1 MKKSGN
7 FFFIES
13 RLILV
18 LTIFYTVFEIIHF
31 SKLWFFIDL
40 QNMPW
45 PEHVGGLYVID
56 WVIVILYMT
65 FIAWYT
71 KSLISKNVPWKKIFL
86 LHFLFS
92 ILISFIIRIA
102 LESYE
107 LWIKNIDPQTLTL
120 EKLLLN
126 FLANIDTNFLIYFA
140 MVFIIYSYYYQEESV
155 RNQVQKSLLERQL
168 LDSRIRMLTSQLQ
181 PHFLFNTLN
190 SISSLV
196 QINQKKA
203 QDTIA
208 DLSDF
213 LRQILYHGESNFISV
228 KKEFKILEKYLNLLK
243 TRFWDQLHIEEKIDP
258 ALLEKEIPALILQP
272 LVENAIK
279 HGFSAKNPALEIVI
293 AAYAD
298 KDFMYFSVSNS
309 GNPLRDSKTVY
320 TRGIGLSNLRERLET
335 IYSDGAQLSI
345 ENKEEGGVI
354 CIIKI
359 PKNKQPPY

>member
-1 MKKSGN
+1 MKKTDN
-7 FFFIES
+7 FFIANTK
-13 RLILV
+13 LV
-18 LTIFYTVFEIIHF
+18 LVLAIFYTVFEIIHF

-71 KSLISKNVPWKKIFL
+71 KNLISRNVPWKKIFL

-107 LWIKNIDPQTLTL
+107 LWMNNMDLQTLTL

-155 RNQVQKSLLERQL
+155 RNQAQKSLLERQL

-196 QINQKKA
+196 QIDQKKA

-213 LRQILYHGESNFISV
+213 LRQILYHGDSNFISV
-228 KKEFKILEKYLNLLK
+228 KKELEILEKYLNLLK

-258 ALLEKEIPALILQP
+258 ALHEKKIPALILQP

-279 HGFSAKNPALEIVI
+279 HGFSSKNPVLQIVI
-293 AAYAD
+293 STCAD

-309 GNPLRDSKTVY
+309 GNPLENPETIYV
-320 TRGIGLSNLRERLET
+320 RGIGLSNLRERLET
-335 IYSDGAQLSI
+335 IYSNDAQLSV
-345 ENKEEGGVI
+345 ENKKEGGVI
-354 CIIKI
+354 CTIKI
-359 PKNKQPPY
+359 PKN